1 MTTWNKLNWTLQL
14 GVHKQ
19 DHWRKKGRS
28 QIKINYS
35 RKINAQIIRHISWK
49 KENSD
54 AKKFRKK
61 IRAPCENEI
70 HDPLSS
76 SLDALTTEQL
86 EALWRAGSKLN

>member
-1 MTTWNKLNWTLQL
+1 MYINRIT
-14 GVHKQ
+14 GE
-19 DHWRKKGRS
+19 KKGRS

-49 KENSD
+49 KENSN